1 MMGLGVFRV
10 VFLVIPL
17 FSFFA
22 YSSTASKTTAF
33 ACHNCSH
40 TDFINVVKK
49 EVPSKRCKFTTPKG
63 EVPQEDWVC
72 YKQNKT
78 MIVANPVGRIAS
90 KFIVYSAD
98 ESGYIEIKSLPLT
111 QGEKSDLDIFYEI
124 DNSFRQLS
132 IGTNSIVAYAGA
144 YDNSHLNNNTLS
156 TQFAQGIDSIQYSKC
171 AVSPFPTDFFTSKD
185 YKRQVYNVFGDLMK
199 KNLGG
204 QTWTQFVDGFKDTD
218 GTGLTL
224 GLSEIDVSFNHST
237 ASKIFVHVI
246 YDESDDRVAPDN
258 RLTFSVSYGGTY
270 YIKGKKS
277 LGFNFELEP
286 DLSYAGGV
294 LVRDLFTPSGKD
306 NSVRFNADK
315 VDPCLVQFF
324 ERNKTQ
330 ATTQTPLS
338 NDEVYGH
345 WRDILDEGGVQICR
359 FRTPIH
365 GYAGYGCGVEK
376 EKCSAPDL
384 TYEYMGLCN

>member
-1 MMGLGVFRV
+1 MRVLKFFPV

-17 FSFFA
+17 FSFLSYGSTGSKITA
-22 YSSTASKTTAF
+22 Y

-40 TDFINVVKK
+40 TDFTSVVKK
-49 EVPSKRCKFTTPKG
+49 EVPPKKCKFTTPKG
-63 EVPQEDWVC
+63 EVPQEEDWVC

-78 MIVANPVGRIAS
+78 MIVANPVERIAS

-132 IGTNSIVAYAGA
+132 ENSIVAYAGED
-144 YDNSHLNNNTLS
+144 DNSYLNKNTLS
-156 TQFAQGIDSIQYSKC
+156 AQFSQGIGSNQNAQC
-171 AVSPFPTDFFTSKD
+171 TMSPFPTDFFTSKD
-185 YKRQVYNVFGDLMK
+185 YKQQVFNELGDIMK
-199 KNLGG
+199 KSLGG
-204 QTWTQFVDGFKDTD
+204 QTWAQYIEGFKDID
-218 GTGLTL
+218 LTGLTL
-224 GLSEIDVSFNHST
+224 GLTEVGISFNHST
-237 ASKIFVHVI
+237 ASKIFVYMI
-246 YDESDDRVAPDN
+246 YDENDDRVMPDN

-270 YIKGKKS
+270 YIKGKRS

-294 LVRDLFTPSGKD
+294 SIRDLFTPSGKD
-306 NSVRFNADK
+306 NSVRFNGDK

-330 ATTQTPLS
+330 TTTQTSLS
-338 NDEVYGH
+338 SDEIYGH
-345 WRDILDEGGVQICR
+345 WGGVLDEGGVQICR
-359 FRTPIH
+359 FQTSIR
-365 GYAGYGCGVEK
+365 GYAGYGCGTEK
-376 EKCSAPDL
+376 EKCNPQDL